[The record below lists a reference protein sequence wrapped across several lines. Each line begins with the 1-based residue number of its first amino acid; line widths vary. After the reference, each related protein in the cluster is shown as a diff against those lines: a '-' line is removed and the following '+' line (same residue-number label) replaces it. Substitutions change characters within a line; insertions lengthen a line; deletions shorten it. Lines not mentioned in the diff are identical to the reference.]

1 MLPTMI
7 YKSLGLFLPISSL
20 GETPSGVVSP
30 GAGKKAFKIIFVFI
44 FRPSPVWDAPLAPA
58 QRPCA
63 LVSPL
68 LGCSQVCS
76 WLVPLQHNLCVG
88 SSQPFLGFPAGLL
101 LFLEPSH
108 LKIHFEAPGEGRL
121 CLCVDKA
128 LIKQGGKG
136 RLCHWACSLVL
147 ELLLSSFLQF
157 FPVEASAPV
166 CCSPI
171 PGGLGLKKGILLM
184 WGSGVNVLL
193 GCAEGPG
200 GLFLSR
206 LPTSKQMRG

>member
-1 MLPTMI
+1 M
-7 YKSLGLFLPISSL
+7 
-20 GETPSGVVSP
+20 
-30 GAGKKAFKIIFVFI
+30 
-44 FRPSPVWDAPLAPA
+44 WDAPLAPA

-121 CLCVDKA
+121 CLCVDEA
-128 LIKQGGKG
+128 LIKQGGKAG
-136 RLCHWACSLVL
+136 FVTG
-147 ELLLSSFLQF
+147 
-157 FPVEASAPV
+157 PVP
-166 CCSPI
+166 
-171 PGGLGLKKGILLM
+171 
-184 WGSGVNVLL
+184 
-193 GCAEGPG
+193 
-200 GLFLSR
+200 
-206 LPTSKQMRG
+206 